1 MNALSKQNI
10 CKHLNHSDDTN
21 IIIHDCVES
30 TNDIARLLGVQG
42 AEQGTI
48 IIANQQTMGRG
59 RFAKCF
65 FSPPDS
71 GLYISIVLRP
81 KFDISKFVYV
91 TMAAGVA
98 VVDAIKLFCDVEPR
112 LKWINDVILNDK
124 KICGIL
130 AESRIKSSDG
140 SPEFIVL
147 GIGINVIEPKGGY
160 LTELE
165 HIAGAACNDGQEV
178 DRNKLAALIID
189 NVLDKVI
196 DMDEAC
202 ILKEFKDRLGTI
214 GKRVVMVKDGV
225 TLEGIAVDVDSTGGL
240 IVKGDDGNMH
250 CLEHVNSSIVELNN
264 ENKSE

>member
-1 MNALSKQNI
+1 MDVLSKQDI
-10 CKHLNHSDDTN
+10 CKFLNHSDDTN

-30 TNDIARLLGVQG
+30 TNDIARLLGAQG
-42 AEQGTI
+42 AEQGTV

-71 GLYISIVLRP
+71 GLYLSIVLRP
-81 KFDISKFVYV
+81 EFDISKSVYV

-98 VVDAIKLFCDVEPR
+98 VVDAIRLSCNIEPR
-112 LKWINDVILNDK
+112 LKWINDVMLNDK

-140 SPEFIVL
+140 RPEFIVL
-147 GIGINVIEPKGGY
+147 GIGLNVIKPKGGY

-165 HIAGAACNDGQEV
+165 HIAGAVCSDGQEV

-189 NVLDKVI
+189 NVLDKVTDI
-196 DMDEAC
+196 DVDQ
-202 ILKEFKDRLGTI
+202 ILKDFKDRLGTI
-214 GKRVVMVKDGV
+214 GKRVVMVKEGV

-240 IVKGDDGNMH
+240 IVKGDDGTMH
-250 CLEHVNSSIVELNN
+250 CLEHINSSIVELDN
-264 ENKSE
+264 ENISE